1 MSKECFNERDQVR
14 ITGKLGTRKN
24 TNYLDKLFPIEAI
37 FRRFKSHKTIMA
49 ATDTNKVMP
58 EMMFGTNWIKETADR
73 VYDTSH
79 VTRDDQ

>member
-24 TNYLDKLFPIEAI
+24 TNYLDKLFPTEAI
-37 FRRFKSHKTIMA
+37 FRRFESCKTILA
-49 ATDTNKVMP
+49 SDNNKVMP
-58 EMMFGTNWIKETADR
+58 VMILGTNWIKETADR

-79 VTRDDQ
+79 VSRDGQ

>member
-1 MSKECFNERDQVR
+1 
-14 ITGKLGTRKN
+14 
-24 TNYLDKLFPIEAI
+24 
-37 FRRFKSHKTIMA
+37 MA
-49 ATDTNKVMP
+49 ATDINKVMP